1 MRAITLLLLALLTAA
16 AAPAGAQ
23 LVTDLSQDKV
33 KVTYRYQGEKLL
45 VFGGLPEPGGD
56 VVVEVRGPAKPRTVQ
71 HKGKVGG
78 LLWMNVDHLTFHDV
92 PGYYALLSNR
102 PLARIAP
109 GGSPKGLGIG
119 VEALFEQASWDNSG
133 KMRAEPRA
141 FFDGLIRGLKRD
153 DLFLVRE
160 GGVSLREDRL
170 FRAELPLPS
179 KVPTGEYEII
189 TRVLRGGQV
198 VYRDERSIA
207 VAKTGIEEWLFDLA
221 YEQPYWYGAMSVV
234 VALLAG
240 WLVGMITRGEGEH

>member
-1 MRAITLLLLALLTAA
+1 MRAIPAMLLALFAA
-16 AAPAGAQ
+16 VAAPASAQ
-23 LVTDLSQDKV
+23 LVTDLSQEKV
-33 KVTYRYQGEKLL
+33 SVTYRYHGEDLL

-56 VVVEVRGPAKPRTVQ
+56 VVVEVRGPAKPRTVS

-78 LLWMNVDHLTFHDV
+78 LLWMNVDRVTFRDV

-102 PLARIAP
+102 PVERLVP
-109 GGSPKGLGIG
+109 GGDPAALGVG
-119 VEALFEQASWDNSG
+119 ADALFRQARWEGPSG
-133 KMRAEPRA
+133 SGAAPRA

-153 DLFLVRE
+153 DLYLVRGE
-160 GGVSLREDRL
+160 GVTLREGRL
-170 FRAELPLPS
+170 FRAQLPLPS

-198 VYRDERSIA
+198 VYRDERTIA
-207 VAKTGIEEWLFDLA
+207 VAKTGIEEWLYDMA
-221 YEQPYWYGAMSVV
+221 YERPYWYGAMAVV

>member
-1 MRAITLLLLALLTAA
+1 MTSLKRRLTVGLLI
-16 AAPAGAQ
+16 G
-23 LVTDLSQDKV
+23 LVAV
-33 KVTYRYQGEKLL
+33 LL

-78 LLWMNVDHLTFHDV
+78 LLWMNVDQVTFHDV

-102 PLARIAP
+102 PLERFAP
-109 GGSPKGLGIG
+109 AGDPRALGVG
-119 VEALFEQASWDNSG
+119 VEALFEGASWDNAG
-133 KMRAEPRA
+133 EMRAEPRA

-153 DLFLVRE
+153 DLFLVRGE
-160 GGVSLREDRL
+160 GVSLREGRL

-179 KVPTGEYEII
+179 KVPVGEYEII

-198 VYRDERSIA
+198 VYRDERTIS
-207 VAKTGIEEWLFDLA
+207 VAKTGIEEWLYDMA
-221 YEQPYWYGAMSVV
+221 YEQPYVYGAMAVV